1 MAFRIKIPTRKQLK
15 KAVTRALHMLRINQ
29 PSRQQAS
36 MDARPKL
43 KMSAMQMAL
52 SGVSREMAEE
62 FADDVKA
69 ILSRQLIAWVPLN
82 REYARRKRE
91 MGMDP
96 RILIATGRYVNSIQ
110 PIEQKDGSWVVSVPA
125 EPLQG
130 SNKHT
135 LKDLARWLEYGT
147 RTMPA
152 RPHWR
157 PAMQIW
163 RTKIYQVRRR
173 VRHDI
178 ATELKK
184 AGFQ

>member
-82 REYARRKRE
+82 REYARRNRE
-91 MGMDP
+91 MG
-96 RILIATGRYVNSIQ
+96 
-110 PIEQKDGSWVVSVPA
+110 
-125 EPLQG
+125 
-130 SNKHT
+130 
-135 LKDLARWLEYGT
+135 
-147 RTMPA
+147 
-152 RPHWR
+152 
-157 PAMQIW
+157 
-163 RTKIYQVRRR
+163 
-173 VRHDI
+173 
-178 ATELKK
+178 
-184 AGFQ
+184 